1 MTRIKPEEAGISSRQ
16 IKTFIDSLDKAQLST
31 HDIIMMKGNDIFF
44 EKYWKPFDESF
55 LHRMYSV
62 TKSFVAIAIGFAEQ
76 DGLLALD
83 DKIVDYFPDET
94 KGLTDENMKKQ
105 TIRNMLMMATSRIDK
120 SWFAAK
126 PKDRVKFYFEC
137 DETTSRTPGTVF
149 NYDSTGSFVLGALV
163 EKLSGMKL
171 DDYLREKLFDKI
183 GISKEAYILRCPGDW
198 AWGDSALLCTAKDLL
213 KFARFVMNNGKWNGE
228 QILNENFIKDA
239 TSKLI
244 DNNVA
249 GQEYLDTYGY
259 GYLIWRTYDN
269 SYFFNGMGCQFA
281 ICVPDKDLIMVYNG
295 DNQGKAH
302 AKRVI
307 IDNFFNMIVRKA
319 SDKPLAAA
327 PEEYT
332 ALEERTEDLKLA
344 SAIGDAHSD
353 FAESINGVTY
363 NLAENVMGMTSVRVV
378 FENNGRNRL
387 EYTNAQGDKVLYFGM
402 CKNEFGLFPQE
413 GYSDVIGTVATN
425 GHYYKCAA
433 SAAWT
438 EPQKLFFKVQITDK
452 YFGTLNITLS
462 FKDDEVGIYMN
473 KCAEDFLNEYEG
485 FAWGKR

>member
-183 GISKEAYILRCPGDW
+183 GISKEAYILRCPG
-198 AWGDSALLCTAKDLL
+198 GLGMGRFSSAL
-213 KFARFVMNNGKWNGE
+213 
-228 QILNENFIKDA
+228 
-239 TSKLI
+239 
-244 DNNVA
+244 
-249 GQEYLDTYGY
+249 
-259 GYLIWRTYDN
+259 
-269 SYFFNGMGCQFA
+269 
-281 ICVPDKDLIMVYNG
+281 
-295 DNQGKAH
+295 H
-302 AKRVI
+302 
-307 IDNFFNMIVRKA
+307 RK
-319 SDKPLAAA
+319 
-327 PEEYT
+327 
-332 ALEERTEDLKLA
+332 
-344 SAIGDAHSD
+344 G
-353 FAESINGVTY
+353 FAEVCPFCHEQRQMERRANFK
-363 NLAENVMGMTSVRVV
+363 RK
-378 FENNGRNRL
+378 FHKGRHKQA
-387 EYTNAQGDKVLYFGM
+387 Y
-402 CKNEFGLFPQE
+402 
-413 GYSDVIGTVATN
+413 
-425 GHYYKCAA
+425 
-433 SAAWT
+433 
-438 EPQKLFFKVQITDK
+438 
-452 YFGTLNITLS
+452 
-462 FKDDEVGIYMN
+462 
-473 KCAEDFLNEYEG
+473 
-485 FAWGKR
+485 